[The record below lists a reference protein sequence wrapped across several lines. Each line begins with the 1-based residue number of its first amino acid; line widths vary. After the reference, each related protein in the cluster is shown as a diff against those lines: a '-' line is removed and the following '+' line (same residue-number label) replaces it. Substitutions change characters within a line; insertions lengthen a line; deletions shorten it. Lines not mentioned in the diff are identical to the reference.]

1 MPFLR
6 RALWMAAKR
15 AAADPR
21 VQAKAREVL
30 DEEVVPRVRSAVAAA
45 TPEIRRARDNVERAG
60 HDMKKAVSE
69 SSAAKRTRDFLKG
82 TKPPPE

>member
-1 MPFLR
+1 MTLLR

-30 DEEVVPRVRSAVAAA
+30 QDEVVPRVRVAVDAAR
-45 TPEIRRARDNVERAG
+45 PEIRRARETAERAG
-60 HDMKKAVSE
+60 NRIKKSVSE
-69 SSAAKRTRDFLKG
+69 SSATRRARDFLNG
-82 TKPPPE
+82 AKPPPE

>member
-1 MPFLR
+1 MPLLR

-30 DEEVVPRVRSAVAAA
+30 EDEVVPRVRVAVDAAR
-45 TPEIRRARDNVERAG
+45 PEIRRARENVERAG
-60 HDMKKAVSE
+60 NRIKKSVPE
-69 SSAAKRTRDFLKG
+69 SPATQRARDFLNG
-82 TKPPPE
+82 TKPPSE

>member
-1 MPFLR
+1 MPLLR

-21 VQAKAREVL
+21 VQTKAKEVL
-30 DEEVVPRVRSAVAAA
+30 QEEVVPRVRGAVDAAR
-45 TPEIRRARDNVERAG
+45 PEIRRARENVERAG
-60 HDMKKAVSE
+60 DKLKKSVSE
-69 SSAAKRTRDFLKG
+69 SPATQRARDFLKG

>member
-1 MPFLR
+1 MPLLR

-30 DEEVVPRVRSAVAAA
+30 EDEIVPRVRNAVDVAK
-45 TPEIRRARDNVERAG
+45 PEIGRARDNVRRAG
-60 HDMKKAVSE
+60 RDIKKAVSE
-69 SSAAKRTRDFLKG
+69 SSASRRARDFLDG
-82 TKPPPE
+82 TKKPPE

>member
-21 VQAKAREVL
+21 VQAKAQEVL
-30 DEEVVPRVRSAVAAA
+30 EEQVVSRVRTAVIAAR
-45 TPEIRRARDNVERAG
+45 PEIRRARENVERAG
-60 HDMKKAVSE
+60 SDMKKAVTKGP
-69 SSAAKRTRDFLKG
+69 AAKRARDFLAG
-82 TKPPPE
+82 TKPPSE

>member
-1 MPFLR
+1 MPLLR

-30 DEEVVPRVRSAVAAA
+30 EEEVVPRVRTAVQVAK
-45 TPEIRRARDNVERAG
+45 PEIRRARDNVQRAG
-60 HDMKKAVSE
+60 EDIKKAVSE
-69 SSAAKRTRDFLKG
+69 SPRARRARDFLAG
-82 TKPPPE
+82 TKKPPE

>member
-1 MPFLR
+1 MPLLR

-30 DEEVVPRVRSAVAAA
+30 QEAIVPRVRTAVDVAK
-45 TPEIRRARDNVERAG
+45 PEIRRARDNVQRAG
-60 HDMKKAVSE
+60 QDIRKAVSE
-69 SSAAKRTRDFLKG
+69 SAASWRARDFQEG
-82 TKPPPE
+82 TKKPPE

>member
-1 MPFLR
+1 MPLLR

-30 DEEVVPRVRSAVAAA
+30 QEEIVPRVRNAVEVAK
-45 TPEIRRARDNVERAG
+45 PEIRRARVNVQRAG
-60 HDMKKAVSE
+60 HDLKKAVSE
-69 SSAAKRTRDFLKG
+69 SAASRRARDFLEG
-82 TKPPPE
+82 TKKPPE

>member
-1 MPFLR
+1 MPILR

-30 DEEVVPRVRSAVAAA
+30 QEEVVPRVRRTVDAAR
-45 TPEIRRARDNVERAG
+45 PEIQRARENIERAG
-60 HDMKKAVSE
+60 REMKKNISE
-69 SSAAKRTRDFLKG
+69 SSATKRARDFLAG
-82 TKPPPE
+82 TKRSPD

>member
-1 MPFLR
+1 MPLLR

-30 DEEVVPRVRSAVAAA
+30 QEEIVPRVRTAVDVAK
-45 TPEIRRARDNVERAG
+45 PEIRRARDNVQRAG
-60 HDMKKAVSE
+60 QEIKKAVLE
-69 SSAAKRTRDFLKG
+69 SAASSRARDFLEG
-82 TKPPPE
+82 TKKPPE

>member
-1 MPFLR
+1 MPLLR

-30 DEEVVPRVRSAVAAA
+30 QEEVVPRVHTAVEIAK
-45 TPEIRRARDNVERAG
+45 PEIRRARDNAQRAG
-60 HDMKKAVSE
+60 QDIKKAISE
-69 SSAAKRTRDFLKG
+69 SSASRRARDFLAG
-82 TKPPPE
+82 TKKPPE